1 MITYL
6 SKGCYT
12 AVLLFVFSIILICVG
27 CSTAEQ
33 PVIKVGLGETIITP
47 PVGAPMAGYNRADVS
62 KGVHDDLYARSIAIE
77 DGDGTGAVMMTLGL
91 VNISRSL
98 ANDIR
103 TGIEEQTRISGD
115 NIIISCTHTHS
126 GPEIGGTG
134 KEYRKLIVDRSV
146 ESAVTAW
153 NTRFPGRI
161 GTGSAVCREL
171 GKNDRRMEYGGIHP
185 DPEVGIIKIEDARGK
200 LKGVAFNYGCHP
212 STLDLHN
219 FLFTEDWPYF
229 SIKGIKE
236 SVGEDVWVAY
246 FQSAQGDTKIGY
258 TAELSAVGADM
269 QGIRSFEYAEHK
281 GNMMV
286 DEVVEALPSITTSGN
301 PVIKTAI
308 GYYDYPRRNSYP
320 ITAKEAEKQLNAAR
334 DKLAEMEKK
343 ADLVGKRVL
352 DRYKVEVFLADLT
365 LGCAQWVERNP
376 NPEPYRDFMHQAIRI
391 GDAVFVTFPCEVFT
405 EIGLKVKEQSPYEKT
420 FVIGL
425 ASGQGGYIPTA
436 AEYLEGGYA
445 VAMTHYS
452 PECEQVCIDA
462 SLEMIGKVK

>member
-12 AVLLFVFSIILICVG
+12 AVLLSVLVIVLIYVG
-27 CSTAEQ
+27 CSTTEE

-47 PVGAPMAGYNRADVS
+47 PVGTPMAGYGRASVS
-62 KGVHDDLYARSIAIE
+62 TGVHDDMYARSIVIE
-77 DGDGTGAVMMTLGL
+77 GGDGSSAVLMTLGIINL
-91 VNISRSL
+91 SKRIADR
-98 ANDIR
+98 IR
-103 TGIEEQTRISGD
+103 TEINTQTGIPVD

-126 GPEIGGTG
+126 GPEISGAG
-134 KEYRKLIVDRSV
+134 KEYEKLLIDRSV

-153 NTRFPGRI
+153 NTRFQGRI
-161 GTGSAVCREL
+161 GTGSAVCLEL

-185 DPEVGIIKIEDARGK
+185 DPEVGIIKIEDAHGK
-200 LKGVAFNYGCHP
+200 LKGIAFNYGCHP

-219 FLFTEDWPYF
+219 FLFTEDWPYY

-236 SVGEDVWVAY
+236 EVGQDVWVAY
-246 FQSAQGDTKIGY
+246 FQSAQGDSKVGY

-286 DEVVEALPSITTSGN
+286 EEVVEALPAITTSGN
-301 PVIKTAI
+301 PLIKTAI
-308 GYYDYPRRNSYP
+308 GYYDYPRRESYP
-320 ITAKEAEKQLNAAR
+320 ITAKEAEKQLKAAQE
-334 DKLAEMEKK
+334 KLAEMEKK
-343 ADLVGKRVL
+343 ADSIGKRVL
-352 DRYKVEVFLADLT
+352 NRYKVDEFLADLT
-365 LGCAQWVERNP
+365 LGCARWVERNP
-376 NPEPYRDFMHQAIRI
+376 DPEPLRDVLHQGIRI

-405 EIGLKVKEQSPYEKT
+405 EIGLKVKEQSQFEKT

-425 ASGQGGYIPTA
+425 TSGHGGYIPTA

-445 VAMTHYS
+445 AVMTTYS
-452 PECEQVCIDA
+452 PKCEQVCIDA
-462 SLEMIGKVK
+462 SLEMIGKMK